1 MSWADYGYPDNPDIS
16 TPYRALLPIWEAAV
30 EREIILPYN
39 YNLEVGCD
47 IWTNERGKELWY
59 PEIPIDNTEA
69 FNTRYRISADHM
81 NSWLIRWATRID
93 DMMFQNHAGGAG
105 DNIFGRFVRKDA
117 TKALNDDGTLNRDA
131 LILDLNDL
139 EELLGE
145 KVVMAYDYIG
155 AASIVPWLLQRY
167 KIFNELYIY
176 RRTGEW
182 YTGDYFSRSDDS
194 RPSDGSSIAEA
205 WDIATT
211 GEWIT
216 HLRRSK
222 PECYAWTRAF
232 NDNFDASF
240 YGNSIGYSS
249 ALEVVQR
256 IIQFDVCLEPPTGWN
271 YNQYTFWH
279 PWLPEGVTRLQNPG
293 ITTDDYGNK
302 IIDYNFC
309 SKEIPPMPA
318 PPSPPTTETGL
329 LRRSYIGYRITESAY
344 FYVPDFKYL
353 SVVDNA

>member
-59 PEIPIDNTEA
+59 PGIPIDNTEA
-69 FNTRYRISADHM
+69 FNTRYRISTDHM

-117 TKALNDDGTLNRDA
+117 TKALNDDGTLNENA
-131 LILDLNDL
+131 LIRDLNDL

-167 KIFNELYIY
+167 RIFNELYIY
-176 RRTGEW
+176 RRSGTW
-182 YTGDYFSRSDDS
+182 MTGDYFSRTGDS

-211 GEWIT
+211 GEWIEHT
-216 HLRRSK
+216 RPSR
-222 PECYAWTRAF
+222 PTCYGWTAAGNDYF
-232 NDNFDASF
+232 NASF
-240 YGNSIGYSS
+240 SGNSIGYLTISED
-249 ALEVVQR
+249 AQR
-256 IIQFDVCLEPPTGWN
+256 IIQFDVCLEPPTGYN

-318 PPSPPTTETGL
+318 PPSPPTTETGGI
-329 LRRSYIGYRITESAY
+329 RHSYIGYRITESAY

-353 SVVDNA
+353 SV